1 MSPGRCGAHHPRC
14 AQTIFEGSGAGGGCR
29 DARLDHAWT
38 MGIPWILA
46 DFIMDFVGLMVVE
59 WDLTNKNSDFMDFI
73 PSGYLLH
80 SHGIDSP

>member
-1 MSPGRCGAHHPRC
+1 
-14 AQTIFEGSGAGGGCR
+14 
-29 DARLDHAWT
+29 

-59 WDLTNKNSDFMDFI
+59 WDLTNKNSDFIDFI